1 MLTLQIVGGI
11 LGIVLISYLLF
22 ILIRRVFRIYWM
34 KFKFDIF
41 SKKIFIIEAIIGVL
55 FTSGIIISE
64 VSIDKWNGYA
74 LCLLSLLIFIG
85 LLTYIYRKTDFSHTL
100 LSIPIIL
107 IILPFLSIIALF
119 VIAEWVLEKFGIDID
134 EYIAIKHY
142 W

>member
-1 MLTLQIVGGI
+1 MLTLQIIGGI
-11 LGIVLISYLLF
+11 LGAVLIGYLLF
-22 ILIRRVFRIYWM
+22 LFIRKVFRIYWT

-64 VSIDKWNGYA
+64 VSIDKWNGYT
-74 LCLLSLLIFIG
+74 LCLLSSLIFIG
-85 LLTYIYRKTDFSHTL
+85 LLTYIYRKTDFNHTL

-119 VIAEWVLEKFGIDID
+119 VISEWVLEKFGIDID
-134 EYIAIKHY
+134 EYIAIKPY
-142 W
+142 